1 MPDSEK
7 IGFPGRGWKAAGVV
21 FSKSKCCG
29 TAVSFAPKLLFRALQ
44 APKSRSQRRQSRP
57 RGGMERVQAAF
68 ACQQNP
74 SSTQAQIKE
83 ANVWLEQ
90 FQGTTEAWQVADQLL
105 ALDAAGNGLLT
116 AAQIF
121 AAQTM
126 RAKIQYDFAELPTE
140 SHHSLRNS
148 LLGHVVRFAPV
159 RTVGLPGR
167 PAREPPEPAWDRASV
182 VLLLCARPRRN
193 LAPCLPHRRRV
204 LSRC

>member
-1 MPDSEK
+1 MEK
-7 IGFPGRGWKAAGVV
+7 
-21 FSKSKCCG
+21 
-29 TAVSFAPKLLFRALQ
+29 
-44 APKSRSQRRQSRP
+44 
-57 RGGMERVQAAF
+57 VQAVF

-74 SSTQAQIKE
+74 SSTQAQIKD

-105 ALDAAGNGLLT
+105 ALEAADNGLLT

-126 RAKIQYDFAELPTE
+126 RTKIQYDFAELPTE

-159 RTVGLPGR
+159 RLLRRRPCPGG
-167 PAREPPEPAWDRASV
+167 PRASR
-182 VLLLCARPRRN
+182 LCRLGTAPAPCSSCCARA
-193 LAPCLPHRRRV
+193 LAAAT
-204 LSRC
+204 

>member
-1 MPDSEK
+1 
-7 IGFPGRGWKAAGVV
+7 
-21 FSKSKCCG
+21 
-29 TAVSFAPKLLFRALQ
+29 
-44 APKSRSQRRQSRP
+44 
-57 RGGMERVQAAF
+57 MERVQAAF

-126 RAKIQYDFAELPTE
+126 RAKIQYDFAE
-140 SHHSLRNS
+140 RFWFGDAG
-148 LLGHVVRFAPV
+148 LGDDARVFVHIADE
-159 RTVGLPGR
+159 PGHGYMYNNFGMHPSCKPIR
-167 PAREPPEPAWDRASV
+167 
-182 VLLLCARPRRN
+182 
-193 LAPCLPHRRRV
+193 CL
-204 LSRC
+204 

>member
-1 MPDSEK
+1 MEK
-7 IGFPGRGWKAAGVV
+7 
-21 FSKSKCCG
+21 
-29 TAVSFAPKLLFRALQ
+29 
-44 APKSRSQRRQSRP
+44 
-57 RGGMERVQAAF
+57 VQAAF

-74 SSTQAQIKE
+74 SSTPAQVKD

-105 ALDAAGNGLLT
+105 ALEVAGNGLLT

-126 RAKIQYDFAELPTE
+126 RTKIQYDFAELPTE

-159 RTVGLPGR
+159 RLLRRRPCLGGL
-167 PAREPPEPAWDRASV
+167 AREPPVPAWDSANA
-182 VLLLCARPRRN
+182 VL
-193 LAPCLPHRRRV
+193 
-204 LSRC
+204 

>member
-1 MPDSEK
+1 
-7 IGFPGRGWKAAGVV
+7 
-21 FSKSKCCG
+21 
-29 TAVSFAPKLLFRALQ
+29 
-44 APKSRSQRRQSRP
+44 
-57 RGGMERVQAAF
+57 MERVQAAF

-159 RTVGLPGR
+159 RTAGLPGR
-167 PAREPPEPAWDRASV
+167 PAREPPVPAWDSASV

-193 LAPCLPHRRRV
+193 LAPCLPRRRRV

>member
-1 MPDSEK
+1 
-7 IGFPGRGWKAAGVV
+7 
-21 FSKSKCCG
+21 
-29 TAVSFAPKLLFRALQ
+29 
-44 APKSRSQRRQSRP
+44 
-57 RGGMERVQAAF
+57 MERVQAAF

-116 AAQIF
+116 PAQIF

-159 RTVGLPGR
+159 RTAGLLGR
-167 PAREPPEPAWDRASV
+167 PAREPPEPAWDSASV
-182 VLLLCARPRRN
+182 VLLPCARPRRN
-193 LAPCLPHRRRV
+193 LAPCLPRRRRV

>member
-1 MPDSEK
+1 
-7 IGFPGRGWKAAGVV
+7 
-21 FSKSKCCG
+21 
-29 TAVSFAPKLLFRALQ
+29 
-44 APKSRSQRRQSRP
+44 
-57 RGGMERVQAAF
+57 MERVQAAF

-159 RTVGLPGR
+159 RTAGLPGR
-167 PAREPPEPAWDRASV
+167 PAREPPVRGLPASRLSRDHARRPARATR
-182 VLLLCARPRRN
+182 AT
-193 LAPCLPHRRRV
+193 ARRRA
-204 LSRC
+204 